1 MSLKRK
7 SDSTSNEEERP
18 IKKPKLSSEA
28 VHVISSASSSK
39 STTTSSEGD
48 ESTIEEYSTDPK
60 RLDSVGRICWMDY
73 ENALQPYLR
82 YNTNKKIDDVSLS
95 LDTDKEEIVI
105 RHDHSECPEFWI
117 ETRIGLQD
125 LKEFLSE
132 NGYFLGIKKGVKK

>member
-1 MSLKRK
+1 MKRK

-28 VHVISSASSSK
+28 VHVIQSSSSK

-48 ESTIEEYSTDPK
+48 ESTIEEYSTDAK
-60 RLDSVGRICWMDY
+60 RLDSFGRICWMDY
-73 ENALQPYLR
+73 ENAHQPYLR
-82 YNTNKKIDDVSLS
+82 YNSNKKIDDVSLS

-125 LKEFLSE
+125 LKEFLGE
-132 NGYFLGIKKGVKK
+132 NGYFLGIKKDVKK